1 MMVLL
6 MLFYYVIF
14 GGSNLGGTFVA
25 IVVFTLTM
33 SIDVFGMLQSGTDSV
48 PRGQMEGALA
58 LGFTERQAFRKF
70 ILPQAV
76 QTFFPTWR
84 SSIVNLLKFTA
95 IVGYITVQD
104 LTRMADLI
112 RARTYDAFMPLIVIS
127 ILYMLLAYLTM
138 KLTGLLTARLD
149 PTRRR
154 PEDILPGVK
163 L

>member
-1 MMVLL
+1 M
-6 MLFYYVIF
+6 
-14 GGSNLGGTFVA
+14 
-25 IVVFTLTM
+25 
-33 SIDVFGMLQSGTDSV
+33 
-48 PRGQMEGALA
+48 PKGQTEGALA
-58 LGFTERQAFRKF
+58 LGYTERQAFRKF

-76 QTFFPTWR
+76 RTFFPTWQ
-84 SSIVNLLKFTA
+84 SSIVNLLKLTA

-127 ILYMLLAYLTM
+127 VLYLILAYLTV

-154 PEDILPGVK
+154 PENILPGVK